1 MARAQKRR
9 SGGKQTNGAASVEA
23 EPRAADSA
31 PAPSSIRRV
40 RTALLHWYDANR
52 RDLPWRRTRDPYAI
66 WISEAMLQQT
76 RVETVIPYWDRFLAR
91 FPDVESLARAELDDV
106 YAVWT
111 GLGYYSRARNLRTA
125 AESIVA
131 DHGGRLPDTA
141 EGLRSLAGIGRYT
154 AGAVASIAFEREEP
168 LVDGNV
174 VRVFSRLEDMR
185 EDTSEKTVVDRLW
198 SLAAE
203 LVRGP
208 RPGDLN
214 QALMEL
220 GATLCTP
227 KRPHCLACP
236 VRRHCRAFA
245 SGHAES
251 LPRKSKRTAVRGMR
265 AVAAAIER
273 SGKLLAV
280 RRPETG
286 LMAGLWELPGGELA
300 LGEEAKDHAA
310 RILRETTGIEVR
322 ELENVGQVEHVFT
335 HRRLELEIFRANAM
349 PGARVRT
356 AGFTA
361 HRWLRPAELL
371 ELAHAGSTRKALVLL
386 GLCDEKSARAAG
398 RSAP

>member
-1 MARAQKRR
+1 
-9 SGGKQTNGAASVEA
+9 
-23 EPRAADSA
+23 
-31 PAPSSIRRV
+31 
-40 RTALLHWYDANR
+40 
-52 RDLPWRRTRDPYAI
+52 
-66 WISEAMLQQT
+66 MLQQT
-76 RVETVIPYWDRFLAR
+76 RVETVIPYWERFLAR

-125 AESIVA
+125 AASIVA

-174 VRVFSRLEDMR
+174 VRVFARLEDIR
-185 EDTSEKTVVDRLW
+185 EDTGAKAVVEELW
-198 SLAAE
+198 SLASE

-236 VRRHCRAFA
+236 VRRHCRAAA
-245 SGHAES
+245 SGQAES
-251 LPRKSKRTAVRGMR
+251 LPRKSKRTAVRALR

-273 SGKLLAV
+273 GGKVLAV

-300 LGEEAKDHAA
+300 SGEEGKDHAA
-310 RILRETTGIEVR
+310 RILREKTAIEVR
-322 ELENVGQVEHVFT
+322 ELELAGQIEHVFT
-335 HRRLELEIFRANAM
+335 HRRLALEVFRATAM
-349 PGARVRT
+349 PGARVRLT
-356 AGFTA
+356 GFTA

-398 RSAP
+398 RAES